1 MTRKRILA
9 VLFLLFL
16 VIGTFFVLSR
26 SRYHTSEG
34 RIFGTTYHVKYAGTQ
49 QLNQEIIEE
58 LRKVD
63 HALSIFNDTSVISRF
78 NRNETYVPNEMF
90 EEVVKLSQQ
99 LAAQTD
105 GAFDIT
111 VEPLVNAWGF
121 GFKNKE
127 NVTPSQIDSLKAFV
141 GYEKLHIANNAF
153 SKKDPRLALDCGA
166 VAKGYGVDRI
176 AKLLSEKGC
185 TNYMVEI
192 GGEVVVKGKNPK
204 GKPWSLGINKPVED
218 STQTNN
224 EIQSIIQ
231 LTDKAVATSG
241 NYRNFYYKDG
251 QKYAHTID
259 PKTGYPVQHSLL
271 SATVV
276 ASSCT
281 RADAL
286 ATAFMVMGVE
296 KAKTFVSAH
305 TDADAYLIFASPD
318 GTLHTWMSEGMK
330 KHLQK

>member
-16 VIGTFFVLSR
+16 IVGSAIVLSR
-26 SRYHTSEG
+26 SRYRVSEG
-34 RIFGTTYHVKYAGTQ
+34 FIFGTTYHVKYAGTKS
-49 QLNQEIIEE
+49 LDKEILAE
-58 LRKVD
+58 LQRVD
-63 HALSIFNDTSVISRF
+63 EALSIFKETSTISRF
-78 NRNETYVPNEMF
+78 NRNEPFAPNEMF
-90 EEVVKLSQQ
+90 TEVVGLSQRI
-99 LAAQTD
+99 ASQTD

-121 GFKNKE
+121 GFKNKD
-127 NVTPSQIDSLKAFV
+127 NVTDAQIDSLRTFV
-141 GYEKLHIANNAF
+141 GFEKLVLEKDTFI
-153 SKKDPRLALDCGA
+153 KKDPRLALDCGA
-166 VAKGYGVDRI
+166 VAKGYGVDRV

-185 TNYMVEI
+185 VNYMVEV
-192 GGEVVVKGKNPK
+192 GGEVVVKGKNPN
-204 GKPWSLGINKPVED
+204 GKPWTLGINKPVED
-218 STQTNN
+218 STRTNN
-224 EIQSIIQ
+224 EVQCVIG

-251 QKYAHTID
+251 RKYAHTID
-259 PKTGYPVQHSLL
+259 PKTGHPVRHSLL

-276 ASSCT
+276 TPSCA

-296 KAKTFVSAH
+296 KAKAFARKNPDV
-305 TDADAYLIFASPD
+305 DVYLIYA
-318 GTLHTWMSEGMK
+318 GAKGELHTWMSSGMK